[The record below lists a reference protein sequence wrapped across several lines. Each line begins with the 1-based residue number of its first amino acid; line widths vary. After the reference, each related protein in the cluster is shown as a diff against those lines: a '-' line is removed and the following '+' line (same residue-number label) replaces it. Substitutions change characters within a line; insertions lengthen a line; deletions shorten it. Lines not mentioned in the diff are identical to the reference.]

1 MNPSTNITNNHGK
14 AGLLW
19 LVNQAERWHLAD
31 SELASLLGV
40 TETTLKNWRAAVQ
53 STDDQSPE
61 FAESVIERMGLLL
74 GLHKALV
81 CLTPAGHQEL
91 ADEWFKKPIH
101 LWGLNGNS
109 IRSHILDEPS
119 TEKLIELVRQI
130 RSGSA

>member
-1 MNPSTNITNNHGK
+1 MNPPVNITNNHGN

-19 LVNQAERWHLAD
+19 LVDQAERWHLSD
-31 SELASLLGV
+31 GELASLLGV
-40 TETTLKNWRAAVQ
+40 AEMTLKSWVAAVQ
-53 STDDQSPE
+53 STGGQSPE
-61 FAESVIERMGLLL
+61 FPESAIERMGLLL

-81 CLTPAGHQEL
+81 CLTPAGHQDL

-130 RSGSA
+130 RSGAA